1 MFNINVL
8 AIRLE
13 KYNLHENYKNK
24 SWINCSVLLLLIIKQ
39 IGINKNKY

>member
-1 MFNINVL
+1 MFNINES

-13 KYNLHENYKNK
+13 KYSLYKNYKNK
-24 SWINCSVLLLLIIKQ
+24 IWINCSVLLLLIIKQ